1 MLKELFFSVTIFC
14 TVSSIQSQTLK
25 VIADSKGRC
34 GYADSLGNIVVPCKY
49 EMAFPFNNGIGKV
62 GKGNKY
68 GLIDISGREILALK
82 YDEIEQWGDVYR
94 FKVGNKI
101 GLISSSG
108 KILLQPKYSFI
119 GKLNSYGMAFI
130 SVGGSEKK
138 GALKGAKIG
147 IVNKG
152 GNLIVEP
159 KYTRIY
165 EFNVTTGRPESNKN
179 IFTTLQLNDTLKTN
193 FKYISCFVG
202 KKNII
207 IDKKGNAI
215 TPLTNNAT
223 YLIPCNGTCA
233 FSIQNGG
240 KVSSGYW
247 DITLQKNLFLSNNV
261 SKLKALSCHPFTG
274 NIAKIDNPVT
284 RTSYFIDKSGKKI
297 SDEYTK
303 AQYKAGYWIVYDKEK
318 KCALLNDEGQFV
330 FERGRFEDILFPDAG
345 KSATIPLY
353 PVKQGDKW
361 GLVNMQ
367 GNVVLPFDYDKLE
380 SPRNGRLIA
389 TRAGRQGFI
398 KTNGELIVPFDFRSI
413 QVGESDAAHVWVC
426 KDDSLFY
433 DFDTA
438 QRRIIGSGMRV
449 ATDFHNGLAWVVP
462 QKLQLPDNSI
472 QTALCELYDIK
483 VKSKIPTSFGFLVN
497 EEGRIQTHIP
507 VPQGMFPIM
516 AKALADN
523 GGNLT
528 EEIEKRLLLTH
539 TRSARKYDMS
549 VTINKEDW
557 DY

>member
-1 MLKELFFSVTIFC
+1 MLIFIVLLLC
-14 TVSSIQSQTLK
+14 CFALPISAQTLK
-25 VIADSKGRC
+25 IHTNEKGLC
-34 GYADSLGNIVVPCKY
+34 GYVDLQQNIVIPCKY
-49 EMAFPFNNGIGKV
+49 EMAFPFHNGVGKV
-62 GKGNKY
+62 GKGDKF
-68 GLIDISGREILALK
+68 GLVDASGKEILPIK
-82 YDEIEQWGDVYR
+82 YDEIELWGNDIFR
-94 FKVGNKI
+94 IKSGNTY
-101 GLISSSG
+101 GLISNTG
-108 KILLQPKYSFI
+108 TMIVKPNYSFI
-119 GKLNSYGMAFI
+119 SHLNCYGKALIAL
-130 SVGGSEKK
+130 GGKEKK
-138 GALKGAKIG
+138 GIISDAKRG
-147 IVNKG
+147 IVNADGK
-152 GNLIVEP
+152 IIIEP
-159 KYTRIY
+159 IYTALY
-165 EFNVTTGRPESNKN
+165 EFNATNEYPRQDTKN
-179 IFTTLQLNDTLKTN
+179 TISLLDTMKTDCE
-193 FKYISCFVG
+193 YVSCFVN

-207 IDKKGNAI
+207 IDGQGEAI
-215 TPLTNNAT
+215 TPLTDKAT
-223 YLIPCNGTCA
+223 YAKPSSGMCA
-233 FSIQNGG
+233 FNIQEGRKNT
-240 KVSSGYW
+240 SGYW
-247 DITLQKNLFLSNNV
+247 DITAKKAILISNKIFINHT
-261 SKLKALSCHPFTG
+261 CHSFTG

-303 AQYKAGYWIVYDKEK
+303 AKYKAGYWIVYDKEK
-318 KCALLNDEGQFV
+318 KCALLNDKGQFV
-330 FERGRFEDILFPDAG
+330 FEAGRFEDILFPDAG

-398 KTNGELIVPFDFRSI
+398 KTDGELIVPFDFRSVQI
-413 QVGESDAAHVWVC
+413 GKSDTTHVWVC

-449 ATDFHNGLAWVVP
+449 VTDFHNGLAWVVP
-462 QKLQLPDNSI
+462 QNLQLPDNSI

-497 EEGRIQTHIP
+497 DEGRIQTHIP